1 MDWARAK
8 AFIEAVPPG
17 RWTAYSEVAT
27 AGGSP
32 RGAQAVGQWVRRHGD
47 ELDGVHRVLS
57 SDGRIADAWVPAGAG
72 LPSGPRG
79 VRALL
84 EDERL
89 PFAGDRAHSAARF
102 TVADWR
108 P

>member
-17 RWTAYSEVAT
+17 RWTWYAEVAK

-32 RGAQAVGQWVRRHGD
+32 RGAQAVGQRVRRHGD
-47 ELDGVHRVLS
+47 EIDGVHRVLS
-57 SDGRIADAWVPAGAG
+57 RDGRVADAWVPARPG
-72 LPSGPRG
+72 LPSGPVG
-79 VRALL
+79 VRDRL
-84 EDERL
+84 EREGL
-89 PFAGDRAHSAARF
+89 PFDGDRAADTERF
-102 TVADWR
+102 TVQDWR